1 MSERHDVLIVG
12 GGLVGASLAIALDRL
27 GRDVG
32 LLEASPAGELPAVF
46 DQRNLSFAAATINAL
61 TALRVM
67 QKLSMAPGPIRRIH
81 VSRAG
86 DFGRVQLDAAD
97 YDRPWFGQVVVAR
110 DFGQALESRLQ
121 ELPRLRRYR
130 PMRFLGMGDVIDG
143 YRQVRVADDSGERVL
158 LARLVVGADG
168 TSSGVRDALGIEVDR
183 HDFQQTL
190 FVARVRS
197 QRAPDGTAWERFTD
211 TGPTALLPRGDRHF
225 GTVHGVAR
233 DQAEAVMALDD
244 TAWLQRLQQAIGW
257 RAGRL
262 LDSGPRSAYP
272 LIQVLARALVG
283 ERTVLLGNAA
293 QTIHPLGA
301 QGFNLGLRDA
311 LTLAELLEVEGDAGS
326 DALLRSY
333 VARREEDRRQT
344 VAFSGGLARLTS
356 NPAPLLRPL
365 RSLGLVAAQRAS
377 VQSRMNRR
385 ARLDVVIV
393 GGGVVGAAC
402 ALALADVGLAVALVE
417 GREPAPW
424 QAAQPDLRVFAFAA
438 DNVQLLQRLGV
449 WPTIAQARAWPY
461 RRMQVWDAAGG
472 DDLLFDADRFGRREL
487 GFIVENGL
495 LQDRLW
501 AALPAAG
508 VELHCPAR
516 VEALEQDE
524 HGVRLRLDDGRRI
537 EAALAVAADGAES
550 TLRGLAG
557 IDVERHDYLQR
568 GVVAYVD
575 SELPNQATAWQRF
588 LPTGPLALLPVA
600 ERRSSIVWTL
610 PDDEAA
616 RVLAL
621 DEDAF
626 NRELTRAFAAR
637 LGELRLASPRAA
649 FPLRRQLARHYVAGR
664 VLALGDAAHV
674 VHPLAGQGVNLGLRD
689 VAALQHWLA
698 PSAERRGQPRLSP
711 QRVQRWARE
720 RRSDNQIAAYSFE
733 AINRLFSNDE
743 MHLTLARGRALGC
756 VGKWPPLVQAF
767 WKRAAGV

>member
-61 TALRVM
+61 TALGVM

-86 DFGRVQLDAAD
+86 DFGRVQLDATD

-121 ELPRLRRYR
+121 ELPRLCRYR
-130 PMRFLGMGDVIDG
+130 PMRFLGLGEVIDG

-233 DQAEAVMALDD
+233 DQTEAVMALDD

-326 DALLRSY
+326 DGLLRSY

-377 VQSRMNRR
+377 VQSM
-385 ARLDVVIV
+385 LV
-393 GGGVVGAAC
+393 GGAMGFRG
-402 ALALADVGLAVALVE
+402 DV
-417 GREPAPW
+417 P
-424 QAAQPDLRVFAFAA
+424 
-438 DNVQLLQRLGV
+438 RLCRG
-449 WPTIAQARAWPY
+449 
-461 RRMQVWDAAGG
+461 
-472 DDLLFDADRFGRREL
+472 
-487 GFIVENGL
+487 
-495 LQDRLW
+495 
-501 AALPAAG
+501 
-508 VELHCPAR
+508 
-516 VEALEQDE
+516 
-524 HGVRLRLDDGRRI
+524 
-537 EAALAVAADGAES
+537 EAA
-550 TLRGLAG
+550 
-557 IDVERHDYLQR
+557 
-568 GVVAYVD
+568 
-575 SELPNQATAWQRF
+575 
-588 LPTGPLALLPVA
+588 
-600 ERRSSIVWTL
+600 
-610 PDDEAA
+610 
-616 RVLAL
+616 
-621 DEDAF
+621 
-626 NRELTRAFAAR
+626 
-637 LGELRLASPRAA
+637 
-649 FPLRRQLARHYVAGR
+649 
-664 VLALGDAAHV
+664 
-674 VHPLAGQGVNLGLRD
+674 
-689 VAALQHWLA
+689 
-698 PSAERRGQPRLSP
+698 
-711 QRVQRWARE
+711 
-720 RRSDNQIAAYSFE
+720 
-733 AINRLFSNDE
+733 
-743 MHLTLARGRALGC
+743 
-756 VGKWPPLVQAF
+756 
-767 WKRAAGV
+767 